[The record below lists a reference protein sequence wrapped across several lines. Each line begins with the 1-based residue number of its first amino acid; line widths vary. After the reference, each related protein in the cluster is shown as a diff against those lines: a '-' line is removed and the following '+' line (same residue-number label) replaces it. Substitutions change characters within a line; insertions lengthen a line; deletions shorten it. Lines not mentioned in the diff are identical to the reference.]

1 MFCNYSQSNKAV
13 SHKVNEPRHNVVWN
27 LWSWEQ
33 LIFNF
38 HDNQSYVIPTAS
50 SAFNYRIKEPENDT
64 EHALEWTK
72 RHREFHFAWKNH
84 RLQLFKMESN
94 LGQFAKQ
101 DDTENKLSG
110 FEDDDDIASIIKNIK
125 VNSSGN
131 RFKLSGTFSD
141 QFWVLIF
148 KNLRYNFYNFKL

>member
-1 MFCNYSQSNKAV
+1 
-13 SHKVNEPRHNVVWN
+13 
-27 LWSWEQ
+27 
-33 LIFNF
+33 
-38 HDNQSYVIPTAS
+38 
-50 SAFNYRIKEPENDT
+50 
-64 EHALEWTK
+64 
-72 RHREFHFAWKNH
+72 
-84 RLQLFKMESN
+84 MESN

-131 RFKLSGTFSD
+131 RFKLSGKFSD

-148 KNLRYNFYNFKL
+148 KILRYNFYNFKR

>member
-1 MFCNYSQSNKAV
+1 
-13 SHKVNEPRHNVVWN
+13 VVWN
-27 LWSWEQ
+27 LWSEQ
-33 LIFNF
+33 LTLNS

-64 EHALEWTK
+64 EHALEWAK
-72 RHREFHFAWKNH
+72 RHREFHFAWKKH

-131 RFKLSGTFSD
+131 RFKLSD
-141 QFWVLIF
+141 QFWVPNF
-148 KNLRYNFYNFKL
+148 KNLKYNFNNFKR